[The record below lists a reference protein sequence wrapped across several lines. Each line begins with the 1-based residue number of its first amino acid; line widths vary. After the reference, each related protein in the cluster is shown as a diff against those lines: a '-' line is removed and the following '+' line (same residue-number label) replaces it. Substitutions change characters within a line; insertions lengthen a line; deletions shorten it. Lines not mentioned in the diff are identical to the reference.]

1 MGDHLARVVSVAV
14 AMAAVL
20 AVSGVALGDVWVDY
34 LGADDM
40 GDGTYLHKYAA
51 MRDPGD
57 FTPVHDMHIEGRFE
71 FLPGT
76 ITLTAPGDWSC
87 MVYMGPSLQ
96 LYNWQIEEGKVWND
110 GCLSGFNIR
119 VDQATITNTPFHIT
133 DNPLMP
139 ELPDLGNVIRTGMT
153 MVPTPEPA
161 TLALVA
167 LGGLALLR
175 RKR

>member
-20 AVSGVALGDVWVDY
+20 AVSGVALGDVWMEY

-40 GDGTYLHKYAA
+40 GGGTYLHKYAG
-51 MRDPGD
+51 MRDVGD
-57 FTPVHDMHIEGRFE
+57 NTPVRDSHIEGQFKFE
-71 FLPGT
+71 PGT
-76 ITLTAPGDWSC
+76 IELTAPGDWSC
-87 MVYMGPSLQ
+87 MVYNGPSAQ
-96 LYNWQIEEGKVWND
+96 LYNWQINEGQVWDD
-110 GCLSGFNIR
+110 GVLYGFGILVSNPS
-119 VDQATITNTPFHIT
+119 VTQTPFHIT

-139 ELPDLGNVIRTGMT
+139 DLPDLGNVISTGMT